1 VEVGNDGVFVRQ
13 RVGRG
18 LRGQGRSGSRDQLLG
33 GGGLPFEIGGDD
45 LLLIKELTDG
55 QDVTTCGGG
64 LLLGNF
70 GGGDQGIELLLEG
83 LGVDGRKGANV
94 RWHGD

>member
-1 VEVGNDGVFVRQ
+1 
-13 RVGRG
+13 
-18 LRGQGRSGSRDQLLG
+18 
-33 GGGLPFEIGGDD
+33 
-45 LLLIKELTDG
+45 
-55 QDVTTCGGG
+55 VTTCGGG